1 MTTCHILRHLC
12 KSSFFIKLF
21 IQLIHLWRYCYL
33 HCQYFLSLKIKVYM
47 YLYSDSVVFGKIL
60 FQYRGKTELGNG
72 TITGFIVGGVL
83 GLRGMFF
90 FFLQIFMGL
99 NFFLNFVQIF
109 LLLHNWIVLR
119 FFWPYHVSPLSAGLK
134 AGLFGAMG
142 FAAFSTA
149 IDFYLRH

>member
-99 NFFLNFVQIF
+99 NFFYILFK
-109 LLLHNWIVLR
+109 
-119 FFWPYHVSPLSAGLK
+119 FFYYYTIELFWDFSDHIMFPL
-134 AGLFGAMG
+134 FQR
-142 FAAFSTA
+142 
-149 IDFYLRH
+149 D